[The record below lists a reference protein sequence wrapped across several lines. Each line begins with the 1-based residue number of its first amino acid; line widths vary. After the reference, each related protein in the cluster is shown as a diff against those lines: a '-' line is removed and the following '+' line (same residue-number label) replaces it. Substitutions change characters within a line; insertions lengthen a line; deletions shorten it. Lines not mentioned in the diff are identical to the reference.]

1 MYYRKHF
8 LSGGISR
15 HEPSAITGF
24 MRHFPVRVALS
35 SVCLTMVGLCLTL
48 SAQTKKP
55 SVWDKI
61 KQAAQ
66 QPGQQQPQQPGQRPQ
81 RPAQQPSS
89 GSSINDSGAFKPPAG
104 TKIEEKILAPLQDR
118 AKFEVS
124 PHGVHVTTTETD
136 GSRAVVYYDGVEAPK
151 FDEILPAVGGA
162 VSFSADGKRH
172 ACWARSGAQ
181 PVL

>member
-66 QPGQQQPQQPGQRPQ
+66 QPGQQQPQQPGQQAQQPSQQQPGQRPQ

-89 GSSINDSGAFKPPAG
+89 GSSLNDSVPFEPPAG
-104 TKIEEKILAPLQDR
+104 TNIEEELLAPSPDR
-118 AKFEVS
+118 
-124 PHGVHVTTTETD
+124 
-136 GSRAVVYYDGVEAPK
+136 
-151 FDEILPAVGGA
+151 
-162 VSFSADGKRH
+162 
-172 ACWARSGAQ
+172 
-181 PVL
+181 